1 MIKINVISNNKEWKK
16 YLKNPNNVIEEK
28 IKKLNKKNKIYKNK
42 FIFCTLLLSDNDEI
56 KRLNKKFRKKNKVTD
71 ILSFPFYDKK
81 DLKKN

>member
-56 KRLNKKFRKKNKVTD
+56 KRLNKKFRKKK
-71 ILSFPFYDKK
+71 
-81 DLKKN
+81 